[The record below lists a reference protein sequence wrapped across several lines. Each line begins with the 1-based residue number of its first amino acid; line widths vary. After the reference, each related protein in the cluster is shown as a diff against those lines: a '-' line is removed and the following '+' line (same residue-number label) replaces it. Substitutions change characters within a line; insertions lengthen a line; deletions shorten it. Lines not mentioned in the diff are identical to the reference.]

1 MNKHWLFK
9 TDPVEYS
16 FSDLLEEREYTWTN
30 ATNVIDKKGIRNIK
44 KGDTLVFF
52 HGGDEKKIVGTAEA
66 ITDSFRNEENIS
78 GNIVVNIKPLKKLD
92 KPVALWELKL
102 NPKFKDF
109 GLLNIPELNI
119 FSVNDEQWD
128 EILIMSEG
136 KPLTQ
141 IPERSLEE

>member
-9 TDPVEYS
+9 TDPAEYS

-52 HGGDEKKIVGTAEA
+52 HGGDERKIVGTAEV
-66 ITDSFRNEENIS
+66 ITDSFRNDENIS
-78 GNIVVNIKPLKKLD
+78 GNIVVNIRPLRKLD

-109 GLLNIPELNI
+109 DLLKCPELNI
-119 FSVNDEQWD
+119 FSINDEQWD

-136 KPLTQ
+136 KPLTE
-141 IPERSLEE
+141 IPEGSMEE